1 MPVIDCHVH
10 LNNYDQI
17 NKTEKNSLSLEQRLD
32 SLIQSMHNSN
42 IGYCIVLSSYKVD
55 ADRPSTSDIIDVTK
69 RFGDKLGV
77 VAGFTIDNHND
88 EDLKNCRKWLKDGI
102 IKGIKLYCG
111 YERYYP
117 YDERYQKVYDLCI
130 EYHCPLMIHT
140 GDVFSKTAKL
150 KYSHPL
156 NIDDVAVDNPDL
168 KIIMC
173 HLGNPWLIDCQ
184 EILYK
189 NRNVFADISGL
200 TVGNFTPANEI
211 HYKNKI
217 KELLDYLP
225 EQHSLLYGTDW
236 PISNMNSY
244 IDLVKKLE
252 LNQEAL
258 QLLMF
263 KNAKTLFGLS

>member
-1 MPVIDCHVH
+1 MPILDCHVH
-10 LNNYDQI
+10 LNNYNKI
-17 NKTEKNSLSLEQRLD
+17 NKAEKKILSLEERLNA
-32 SLIQSMHNSN
+32 LLESMQNNN
-42 IGYCIVLSSYKVD
+42 IDYSIILSSYKVD
-55 ADRPSTSDIIDVTK
+55 NDRPSTYQIIDSVK
-69 RFGDKLGV
+69 RHSSRLGV
-77 VAGFTIDNHND
+77 VAGFSIDNHTC
-88 EDLKNCRKWLKDGI
+88 EDLEDYRKWLKGGL

-111 YERYYP
+111 YEHHYP
-117 YDERYQKVYDLCI
+117 YDERYQRVYDMCI
-130 EYHCPLMIHT
+130 EYGAPVMIHT
-140 GDVFSKTAKL
+140 GDVFSKTAKI

-156 NIDDVAVDNPDL
+156 NIDDVAVDNPEL

-189 NRNVFADISGL
+189 NSNVFADISGL

-244 IDLVKKLE
+244 IDFVKKLE
-252 LNQEAL
+252 LSQEAL

-263 KNAKTLFGLS
+263 KNAKSLFGF